1 MIKTSRNY
9 SFKKAGDKLVGIIAE
24 TLTDMADYQNES
36 IQRGIDTQTDI
47 KGSKFAKLSEEST
60 LPIRNKRRQG
70 FTPLDRMK
78 GARQKKLRNTKMVP
92 AKRSTLVSQVLML
105 TKHGVYHNQVDGFIT
120 GKNSMIPGKKVPQ
133 REWFGVSKEMEP
145 GGSQYKKYVEVAMF
159 KLGRA
164 LKK

>member
-1 MIKTSRNY
+1 MIKTHRNY

-24 TLTDMADYQNES
+24 TLTDMARYQNET

-78 GARQKKLRNTKMVP
+78 GARQKKLRNTKVVP
-92 AKRSTLVSQVLML
+92 AKKSTLVSQVLMP
-105 TKHGVYHNQVDGFIT
+105 TEYGIYHNEGFTT
-120 GKNSMIPGKKVPQ
+120 GGKSMIPGKKVPQ